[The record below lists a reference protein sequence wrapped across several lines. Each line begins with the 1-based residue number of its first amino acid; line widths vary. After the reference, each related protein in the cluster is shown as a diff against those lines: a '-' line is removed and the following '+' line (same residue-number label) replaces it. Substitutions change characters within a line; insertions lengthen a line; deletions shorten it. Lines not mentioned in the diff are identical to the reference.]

1 MHNLIGDV
9 FMITTNPA
17 DASSQASRFS
27 STPQKTLLYD
37 FAESGRN
44 FSVEDLDIIICNRL
58 TKQVSENKFTY
69 LYESF
74 ERLEN
79 HVFAKIQSGSEKIKE
94 MKSIIARY
102 FVLCLG
108 CPEMFELPNDPV

>member
-1 MHNLIGDV
+1 MHSLIGDV

-17 DASSQASRFS
+17 DASSQASRY
-27 STPQKTLLYD
+27 STAPQKTLLYD

-79 HVFAKIQSGSEKIKE
+79 HVLAKI
-94 MKSIIARY
+94 
-102 FVLCLG
+102 
-108 CPEMFELPNDPV
+108 